1 MPARMQKL
9 FRKKLIKSN
18 EEYVH
23 RSLVPGLPIKFNRT
37 TQMLDN
43 FDRIFDVQV
52 IFHVT
57 IYVLNYGMR
66 NTGYLNLLLLIY

>member
-1 MPARMQKL
+1 MCTWTANK
-9 FRKKLIKSN
+9 I
-18 EEYVH
+18 H
-23 RSLVPGLPIKFNRT
+23 RSRVPGLPIKFNRT

-57 IYVLNYGMR
+57 IYFVLNYGMR